1 MGQAKH
7 YHSQSDPNY
16 TQFSNLSPAA
26 ARTQHS
32 RLVIRELFAA
42 FAPEF
47 KTLIR
52 TKTFP
57 DDYQQTCT
65 FVTNWLNRRL
75 LRYQEGD
82 REYIARFILST
93 IAQLDD
99 FSVIDQHQ
107 QEDDVNP
114 ILLCCLFQA
123 TRSYFSDEALGK
135 MEREL
140 TQNSS
145 LV

>member
-1 MGQAKH
+1 MILKMAIALPNLEYPIKYPQPIALQNLQFNIMGQAKH
-7 YHSQSDPNY
+7 YHSQSDPNC

-47 KTLIR
+47 KTLILTR
-52 TKTFP
+52 TFP

-65 FVTNWLNRRL
+65 FVTNWLSHRL
-75 LRYQEGD
+75 IRYRQGD
-82 REYIARFILST
+82 REYIARFILSA

-107 QEDDVNP
+107 
-114 ILLCCLFQA
+114 
-123 TRSYFSDEALGK
+123 
-135 MEREL
+135 
-140 TQNSS
+140 
-145 LV
+145 